1 MPSVDPRFG
10 AVLSAALTILVAA
23 VLAPAPA
30 SARADLDVSG
40 LSLTAEQAR
49 TLSERGFV
57 VVEGEGADLAAQY
70 ESLRAKG
77 IPAFISADSV
87 LYLTG
92 LLLDQTLAVI
102 EDEYL
107 YDRLLQLSR
116 ELVRLSE
123 EQYLST
129 SDPTVREDARRN
141 LAFFAVGVSLL
152 DPDYFPSEFGRGLV
166 ERELDLIEEARIT
179 AHSPIMGPTPL
190 DGVLG
195 PGEDYT
201 RYVPAGRYTG
211 TERLRRFYRAMTWYG
226 RMAFALP
233 EGRMEN
239 YGPTRQSLLI
249 VRALASEAGEWFE
262 LWERVH
268 DPTVF
273 YLGGTGDPTVREY
286 TEIADE
292 VFGEEF
298 EIELL
303 ADEEL
308 VIEFA
313 GRVAEVA
320 PPHFESHELRGM
332 RFLGRR
338 YLPDTRIFW
347 RLASSEDRPIPSTLD
362 LMALLGSRIAR
373 DEIEEAFGN
382 DAYRIGFKEIELEF
396 DQMTYGDWTRD
407 LFWSA
412 LYAISALY
420 EGPAAGAPAFARG
433 QSWDAKVLSTGAAA
447 WVGLRYQAS
456 CASVSGALATFDAA
470 WEAGHPPLVE
480 PYPDLYARLREL
492 VENLR
497 DRLWEHYLID
507 EGIDADLSRYA
518 MFLTSLERLAT
529 GAVAGGPAGS
539 AGREGEDY
547 RAAVRRFSDP
557 ASRRLSIEEAAASPA
572 CSALAYSDIASGRL
586 LEVAVGYPDII
597 YVAADVGRGPTVYGG
612 AVFSFFEFDRE
623 SEGELSVERWP
634 SILRAGV
641 PERPQWV
648 DRFLEP

>member
-1 MPSVDPRFG
+1 LNPRCG
-10 AVLSAALTILVAA
+10 VARSIALSLLAA
-23 VLAPAPA
+23 VVLALGSAPG
-30 SARADLDVSG
+30 RAEVDLSG
-40 LSLTAEQAR
+40 LPLNAEQAR

-57 VVEGEGADLAAQY
+57 VVEGKGSDLTGAYDL
-70 ESLRAKG
+70 LRAEG
-77 IPAFISADSV
+77 TPTFISVDSIF
-87 LYLTG
+87 YLTG
-92 LLLDQTLAVI
+92 LLLDQTLVVV
-102 EDEYL
+102 EDTYL
-107 YDRLLQLSR
+107 YDRLVELSR
-116 ELVRLSE
+116 EMVRLSE
-123 EQYLST
+123 EQYLSAA
-129 SDPTVREDARRN
+129 DPIVREDARHN
-141 LAFFAVGVSLL
+141 LAFFSVGLSLL

-201 RYVPAGRYTG
+201 LYVPAGRYTT

-233 EGRMEN
+233 EGRVED
-239 YGPTRQSLLI
+239 YGLTRQALLI
-249 VRALASEAGEWFE
+249 VRALEGEAGEWFE
-262 LWERVH
+262 LWERIH
-268 DPTVF
+268 DPTAF
-273 YLGGTGDPTVREY
+273 YLGGSGDPTVREY
-286 TEIADE
+286 MEIADE

-298 EIELL
+298 DIELL

-308 VIEFA
+308 IMEFA
-313 GRVAEVA
+313 QRVAEIA
-320 PPHFESHELRGM
+320 PAHFESHELRGM

-347 RLASSEDRPIPSTLD
+347 RLASSKERPVPSTLD
-362 LMALLGSRIAR
+362 LMALLGSRTAR

-396 DQMTYGDWTRD
+396 DEMTYGDWTRD

-420 EGPAAGAPAFARG
+420 DAPRQGAPAFTGDPA
-433 QSWDAKVLSTGAAA
+433 WDAKVLSTGAAA

-456 CASVSGALATFDAA
+456 CASVSGTLATLDAA
-470 WEAGHPPLVE
+470 WEEDRAPLVE
-480 PYPDLYARLREL
+480 PYPHVYARLREL

-507 EGIDADLSRYA
+507 DAIDADLSRYA
-518 MFLTSLERLAT
+518 MFLTSLERLAGRT
-529 GAVAGGPAGS
+529 VSERALPAAGDAS
-539 AGREGEDY
+539 DY
-547 RAAVRRFSDP
+547 RAAIRRFRDP
-557 ASRRLSIEEAAASPA
+557 ASRRLSIEDGLDEGSPA
-572 CSALAYSDIASGRL
+572 CSALAYSDITSGRL

-597 YVAADVGRGPTVYGG
+597 YVVADVGEGPAVHAG
-612 AVFSFFEFDRE
+612 AVFSFFEFDRG
-623 SEGELSVERWP
+623 GERELAGKKWLSA
-634 SILRAGV
+634 LGRAI
-641 PERPQWV
+641 PDRPLWV

>member
-1 MPSVDPRFG
+1 MIPRI
-10 AVLSAALTILVAA
+10 SAALLLVA
-23 VLAPAPA
+23 LAAFAPSP
-30 SARADLDVSG
+30 SAAETGPSG
-40 LSLTAEQAR
+40 LPLTAEQVR
-49 TLSERGFV
+49 SLGERGFV
-57 VVEGEGADLAAQY
+57 VVEGEAGDLAAQY
-70 ESLRAKG
+70 EVLRAKG

-102 EDEYL
+102 EDDYL

-123 EQYLST
+123 EQYLSA
-129 SDPTVREDARRN
+129 SDPIVKKDARRN
-141 LAFFAVGVSLL
+141 IAFFGVGVSLL

-201 RYVPAGRYTG
+201 RYVPVGRYTA

-233 EGRMEN
+233 EGRVED

-249 VRALASEAGEWFE
+249 VRALASEAGDWFE

-286 TEIADE
+286 TEIAEE
-292 VFGEEF
+292 VFGEAF
-298 EIELL
+298 DIELL

-308 VIEFA
+308 IIEFA
-313 GRVAEVA
+313 ARVAEIA

-347 RLASSEDRPIPSTLD
+347 RLASSEERPVPSTLD
-362 LMALLGSRIAR
+362 LMALLGSRTAR
-373 DEIEEAFGN
+373 DEIEDAFGN
-382 DAYRIGFKEIELEF
+382 DAYRIGFKEIEREF
-396 DQMTYGDWTRD
+396 DEMTYGDWTRD
-407 LFWSA
+407 LYWSA

-420 EGPAAGAPAFARG
+420 EGPPAGAPAFMRDP
-433 QSWDAKVLSTGAAA
+433 SWDAKVLSTGAAA

-456 CASVSGALATFDAA
+456 CASVSGALASFDAA
-470 WEAGHPPLVE
+470 WEAGRPPLVE

-492 VENLR
+492 TENLR

-507 EGIDADLSRYA
+507 EEIDSDLERYTA
-518 MFLTSLERLAT
+518 FLTSLERLAAD
-529 GAVAGGPAGS
+529 AVAAGGAGG
-539 AGREGEDY
+539 GRADY
-547 RAAVRRFSDP
+547 REAVRRFSDP
-557 ASRRLSIEEAAASPA
+557 ASRRLSIEDAAASPA
-572 CSALAYSDIASGRL
+572 CSALAYSDITSGRL
-586 LEVAVGYPDII
+586 LEVAVGYPDVI
-597 YVAADVGRGPTVYGG
+597 YVRADVGRGPVVYGG
-612 AVFSFFEFDRE
+612 VVFSFFEFDRE
-623 SEGELSVERWP
+623 SEGELSTERWP
-634 SILRAGV
+634 AVLRTGV

-648 DRFLEP
+648 DRFLQP